1 MTNEFPYVINACRG
15 DVDEWR
21 RLLNDAVVHGT
32 PESPIINRMGK
43 HSPRMVDMRLPLT
56 NGARAGWI
64 AGHLAWALRGGVFDT
79 QAIASSGVPGTLA
92 VGVLLAQLPD
102 MEACIVRSERKKHG
116 RRHIVEGARPES
128 VVYVDDILSNGS
140 SAMRAIKVLNAEGIS
155 VEGVLTIVCYDW
167 KTGTERLCG
176 EGVKAFHLVH
186 LQKKNQESGESG
198 ADFFKGEFNP

>member
-1 MTNEFPYVINACRG
+1 MSQEFPYVINARRG
-15 DVDEWR
+15 DVDEWK
-21 RLLNDAVVHGT
+21 RLLNDALIHAT

-64 AGHLAWALRGGVFDT
+64 GRHLAWALRGGVFDT
-79 QAIASSGVPGTLA
+79 RAIAGSGVPGTLA

-102 MEACIVRSERKKHG
+102 MEACIIRSERKEHD
-116 RRHIVEGARPES
+116 RRRIVEGARPES
-128 VVYVDDILSNGS
+128 VVFVDDILSGGN
-140 SAMRAIKVLNAEGIS
+140 SAMRAIKVLSAEGIS

-167 KTGTERLCG
+167 KAGTARLSS

-186 LQKKNQESGESG
+186 LQKMNQTSNESG
-198 ADFFKGEFNP
+198 AAFFQGEFNP

>member
-1 MTNEFPYVINACRG
+1 MTNEFPYVINARWG

-21 RLLNDAVVHGT
+21 CLLNEAVVHAT

-64 AGHLAWALRGGVFDT
+64 GEHLAWALSGGFFNT
-79 QAIASSGVPGTLA
+79 QAIASNGVSGTLMI
-92 VGVLLAQLPD
+92 GVLLAQLPD
-102 MEACIVRSERKKHG
+102 MEACIVRPERKKHD
-116 RRHIVEGARPES
+116 RRRIVEGARPES
-128 VVYVDDILSNGS
+128 VVYVDDILSSGS

-167 KTGTERLCG
+167 KTGTERLYG

-186 LQKKNQESGESG
+186 LQKMNQASNESD
-198 ADFFKGEFNP
+198 AAFFKGEFNP

>member
-1 MTNEFPYVINACRG
+1 MTNDFPYVINARRG

-21 RLLNDAVVHGT
+21 RLLNDAVIHGT

-43 HSPRMVDMRLPLT
+43 HSPRMVDMRIPLT

-64 AGHLAWALRGGVFDT
+64 GEHLAWALSGGVFDT
-79 QAIASSGVPGTLA
+79 RAIASSGVPGTLL

-102 MEACIVRSERKKHG
+102 MEACIIRSERKKYN
-116 RRHIVEGARPES
+116 RRRIVEGARPES

-167 KTGTERLCG
+167 KMGTARLYG

-186 LQKKNQESGESG
+186 LQKTNQASNESG
-198 ADFFKGEFNP
+198 AAFIKGEFNP

>member
-1 MTNEFPYVINACRG
+1 MSQEFLYVINARRG

-64 AGHLAWALRGGVFDT
+64 GKHLAWALRGGVFNA

-92 VGVLLAQLPD
+92 VGALLAQLPD
-102 MEACIVRSERKKHG
+102 LEACIIRPERKKYG
-116 RRHIVEGARPES
+116 RRRIVEGARPES
-128 VVYVDDILSNGS
+128 VVFVDDILSGGS
-140 SAMRAIKVLNAEGIS
+140 SAMRAIKVLNEEGIS

-167 KTGTERLCG
+167 KTGAARLSS

-186 LQKKNQESGESG
+186 LQKKNQALNEPGTS
-198 ADFFKGEFNP
+198 FFKGEFNS